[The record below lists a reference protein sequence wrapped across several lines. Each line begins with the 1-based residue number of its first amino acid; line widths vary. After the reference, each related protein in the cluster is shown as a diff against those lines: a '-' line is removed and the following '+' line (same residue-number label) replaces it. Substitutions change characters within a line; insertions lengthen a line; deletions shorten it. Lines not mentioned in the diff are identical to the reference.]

1 MEKQETLIAKYQSL
15 VSEWNTIFLTS
26 SILFASSIVGLVLGL
41 IYYNTYAIVISIV
54 LMMVFGAFEYRSRKF
69 YVETKHDLEEEMFK
83 LAGMK
88 KPKMKE
94 LVEKGLVW

>member
-15 VSEWNTIFLTS
+15 VSEWNTIFITS

-41 IYYNTYAIVISIV
+41 IYFNTYAIMISIV
-54 LMMVFGAFEYRSRKF
+54 LMLVFGAFEYRSRKF
-69 YVETKHDLEEEMFK
+69 YVESKRELEEEMFK
-83 LAGMK
+83 LAGIK

>member
-1 MEKQETLIAKYQSL
+1 MEKQQTLIAKYNSII
-15 VSEWNTIFLTS
+15 SEWNTIFITS
-26 SILFASSIVGLVLGL
+26 SILFASCIVGLVMGF
-41 IYYNTYAIVISIV
+41 IYYNMYAIVTSIV
-54 LMMVFGAFEYRSRKF
+54 LMIIFGAFEYRSRKF
-69 YVETKHDLEEEMFK
+69 YVETKHEMEEEMFK